1 LNGSGDVLG
10 YEVTLERLT
19 DYQSL
24 LTAAKLLQA
33 ENAALVKMVQKL
45 KARLAQ
51 LEGKEAVQLQL
62 QIEEL
67 ESELARQRKK
77 VFGDKT
83 EQRKQAESSKP
94 ASEQPQR
101 GHGRREQPQLPL
113 VEQIHT
119 SDSELACS
127 VCGGELQPWPE
138 QFEESEEID
147 VIERQFVITKHRR
160 QKYRCSCGG
169 CIQTAPGPRKL
180 FDAARYSVGFAVHVA
195 MAKYADHLP
204 LERQV
209 RTMHRDGLTVDS
221 QTLWDQ
227 IDALAKLLAPAHD
240 RLQQYVLSQPVI
252 GADETYWRLMG
263 EKGKRE
269 GGDGK
274 RWQAWAVVA
283 PDAVCY
289 RIEDSRSSEAAK
301 KLLGSYSGIVITDGY
316 SGYSSLK
323 KQGARFRLAHC
334 WAHVRRKFVELEEQH
349 PSECKLVLDW
359 IAELYAIESE
369 LRGVPPDVR
378 LNTRQARSRPI
389 LVALQN
395 WALNTLALPESALG
409 KAIAYMGGVWEG
421 LRVFLDDPNVELDNN
436 RSERALRGVVLG
448 RKNYYGSRSRR
459 GTEVAAL
466 LYSLIESA
474 KLADIEPRAYLIAAI
489 NAALSGN
496 TIPLPHEIAARD

>member
-1 LNGSGDVLG
+1 M
-10 YEVTLERLT
+10 TLEQLT

-24 LTAAKLLQA
+24 MTAAKLLQA
-33 ENAALVKMVQKL
+33 ENAALVKMVQQL
-45 KARLAQ
+45 KARLAK
-51 LEGKEAVQLQL
+51 LEGTEAVQLQL

-77 VFGDKT
+77 LFGDKT
-83 EQRKQAESSKP
+83 EQRKQTEQKSSGG
-94 ASEQPQR
+94 QPQR
-101 GHGRREQPQLPL
+101 GHGRREQPELPF

-119 SDSELACS
+119 SDSELSCT
-127 VCGGELQPWPE
+127 VCGGQLQPWSE
-138 QFEESEEID
+138 QFEDSEEID
-147 VIERQFVITKHRR
+147 VIERHFVITKHRR
-160 QKYRCSCGG
+160 QKYRCNCGG

-180 FDAARYSVGFAVHVA
+180 FDGARYSVGFAVHVA

-209 RTMHRDGLTVDS
+209 RTMQRDGLTIDS

-240 RLQQYVLSQPVI
+240 RLQQYVLEQPVI

-301 KLLGSYSGIVITDGY
+301 KLLGGYSGIVITDGY
-316 SGYSSLK
+316 SAYGALR
-323 KQGARFRLAHC
+323 KQGARFRMAHC

-349 PSECKLVLDW
+349 PKECKQALDW
-359 IAELYAIESE
+359 IGELYAIESE
-369 LRGVPPDVR
+369 SRDDPPELRLQKRRD
-378 LNTRQARSRPI
+378 RSKPI
-389 LVALQN
+389 LQALQN
-395 WALNTLALPESALG
+395 WALNTPALPESALG
-409 KAIAYMGGVWEG
+409 KAIAYMGGVWDG
-421 LRVFLDDPNVELDNN
+421 LRVFLDDAYVELDNN
-436 RSERALRGVVLG
+436 RTERALRGIVVG
-448 RKNYYGSRSRR
+448 RKNHYGSRSRR

-474 KLADIEPRAYLIAAI
+474 KLANVEPREYLLAAVD
-489 NAALSGN
+489 AALRGAA
-496 TIPLPHEIAARD
+496 IPLPHELPRRD